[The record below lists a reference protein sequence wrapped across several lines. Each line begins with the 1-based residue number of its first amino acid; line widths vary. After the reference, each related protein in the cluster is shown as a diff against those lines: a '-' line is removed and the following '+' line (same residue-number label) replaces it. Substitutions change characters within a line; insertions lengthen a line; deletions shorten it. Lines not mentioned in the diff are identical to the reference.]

1 MSPCLVQQLFRQ
13 KIGQELDPSIVD
25 EVLFPMLRPMK
36 HGPKELLQDINL
48 ATDTLIITDYAGR
61 EARHFRVPT
70 FTPIPEY
77 WTYVPPGHLTS
88 GSVSWP
94 LDKKLK
100 GKFPFWVVVGQRT
113 SKVRRRKIR
122 NDDWGTIDILNEL
135 RGLNYPQIGY
145 KPRPYVIEE
154 PVDSFD
160 DAYISLSEDN
170 SLPAT
175 IRWGTEGIVDH
186 SRENSVQRIL
196 IARRS
201 QFVNNFLDDVLIT
214 GKRLTWGAQVR
225 DPVGGILS
233 IVESSQH
240 GEVRDQ
246 LN

>member
-13 KIGQELDPSIVD
+13 KIGLDLDQSLVE
-25 EVLFPMLRPMK
+25 EVLFPMLRQRK
-36 HGPKELLQDINL
+36 HLPKDLLQDIKL
-48 ATDTLIITDYAGR
+48 ATDTLIITRQAG
-61 EARHFRVPT
+61 HFSVPT

-77 WTYVPPGHLTS
+77 WTYSPPWHL
-88 GSVSWP
+88 
-94 LDKKLK
+94 
-100 GKFPFWVVVGQRT
+100 GQRT
-113 SKVRRRKIR
+113 SKVRQEKIR
-122 NDDWGTIDILNEL
+122 NQDWGTIDILNKL
-135 RGLNYPQIGY
+135 RGLNYPQMGY

-214 GKRLTWGAQVR
+214 GKRLTWGARVR

-240 GEVRDQ
+240 GEVQDQ

>member
-1 MSPCLVQQLFRQ
+1 MASCLVQQLFRQ
-13 KIGQELDPSIVD
+13 KIGVELDQGIVD
-25 EVLFPMLRPMK
+25 EVLFPMLRPRK
-36 HGPKELLQDINL
+36 HLPKDLLQDIKL
-48 ATDTLIITDYAGR
+48 ATDTLIITRQAG
-61 EARHFRVPT
+61 HFSVPT

-77 WTYVPPGHLTS
+77 WTYSPPWHL
-88 GSVSWP
+88 
-94 LDKKLK
+94 
-100 GKFPFWVVVGQRT
+100 GQRT
-113 SKVRRRKIR
+113 SKVRQEKIR
-122 NDDWGTIDILNEL
+122 NQDWGTIDILNKL
-135 RGLNYPQIGY
+135 RGLNYPKVGY

-240 GEVRDQ
+240 GEVLDQ

>member
-1 MSPCLVQQLFRQ
+1 MAPCLVQQLFRQ
-13 KIGQELDPSIVD
+13 KIGLELDQGIVD
-25 EVLFPMLRPMK
+25 EVLFPLLRPRK
-36 HGPKELLQDINL
+36 HGPKELLQDIKL
-48 ATDTLIITDYAGR
+48 TSDTLIITDYARR

-77 WTYVPPGHLTS
+77 WTYVAPWHPAPSVGAYPP
-88 GSVSWP
+88 
-94 LDKKLK
+94 
-100 GKFPFWVVVGQRT
+100 VGQRT
-113 SKVRRRKIR
+113 SKVRQEKIR
-122 NDDWGTIDILNEL
+122 NQDWGAIDILNKL
-135 RGLNYPQIGY
+135 RGLNYPQMGY

-154 PVDSFD
+154 PDSFD

-175 IRWGTEGIVDH
+175 IRWGVDH
-186 SRENSVQRIL
+186 SRYNAVL
-196 IARRS
+196 IDGRS

-240 GEVRDQ
+240 G
-246 LN
+246 